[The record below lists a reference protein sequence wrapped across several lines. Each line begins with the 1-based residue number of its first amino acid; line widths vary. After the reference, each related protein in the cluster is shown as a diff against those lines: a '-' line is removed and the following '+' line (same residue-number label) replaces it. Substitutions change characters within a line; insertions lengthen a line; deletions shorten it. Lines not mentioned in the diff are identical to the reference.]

1 MLDSTQPGWAQCLQ
15 RAAAPPSH
23 AHPLAQYL
31 AHALQQGQPPA
42 QAHGPALLLE
52 AWLAGGIRHT
62 TFARAQPAHWRASA
76 SSNPAGVPSTGSG
89 CNNGQRANGTRKSPV
104 ADLARR
110 AHLSPSQFTA
120 RCRDE
125 LGLGAIEWLRQ
136 QRLAHARLLRAS
148 GMPVAAVAS
157 ATGYRSPSA
166 LTAAL
171 RRDRAGRAG
180 RRKPSDPKARLSAP
194 ATAATTIAARR
205 CSGAAR
211 RWSALQNAYSR
222 RMLPL
227 PCKPISTPWAPSPC
241 GLLASLGV
249 SLTHI
254 PPFLLTGITLII
266 GSVPAWPFVLRD
278 PSRWRIPMR
287 TLALGVY
294 GLFAYHFLLFI
305 ALRHAPPVEANLVN
319 YLWPLFIVV
328 LAPVV
333 LPGVALRVPHVVAAL
348 LGFGGAAIAI
358 VGGRELSGTL
368 AWGYIPAAAA
378 AFIWATYSLMTNAS
392 RPSPPP
398 RLACSASF
406 RRLVAAVPCAAGAQR
421 GAAGARLGP
430 TGRAGPGPLG
440 GAFYLWDKA
449 LKLGDARH
457 IGILSYITPLA
468 STTLLIVVSGRSFS
482 WSIGLAT
489 AMIISAAVMGMRAR

>member
-1 MLDSTQPGWAQCLQ
+1 M
-15 RAAAPPSH
+15 
-23 AHPLAQYL
+23 
-31 AHALQQGQPPA
+31 
-42 QAHGPALLLE
+42 QANLYA
-52 AWLAGGIRHT
+52 
-62 TFARAQPAHWRASA
+62 
-76 SSNPAGVPSTGSG
+76 
-89 CNNGQRANGTRKSPV
+89 
-104 ADLARR
+104 
-110 AHLSPSQFTA
+110 
-120 RCRDE
+120 
-125 LGLGAIEWLRQ
+125 LGAIALW
-136 QRLAHARLLRAS
+136 AS
-148 GMPVAAVAS
+148 
-157 ATGYRSPSA
+157 
-166 LTAAL
+166 
-171 RRDRAGRAG
+171 
-180 RRKPSDPKARLSAP
+180 
-194 ATAATTIAARR
+194 
-205 CSGAAR
+205 
-211 RWSALQNAYSR
+211 
-222 RMLPL
+222 
-227 PCKPISTPWAPSPC
+227 
-241 GLLASLGV
+241 LASLGV

-278 PSRWRIPMR
+278 PSQWRIPMR

-378 AFIWATYSLMTNAS
+378 AFIWATYSLMTKRVKAFPTTAIGLFGLVS
-392 RPSPPP
+392 GALSLLCHVLLEPSVALQV
-398 RLACSASF
+398 RDWGLLA
-406 RRLVAAVPCAAGAQR
+406 V
-421 GAAGARLGP
+421 LGL
-430 TGRAGPGPLG
+430 GPLG

-468 STTLLIVVSGRSFS
+468 STALLIVVSGRSFS

>member
-1 MLDSTQPGWAQCLQ
+1 M
-15 RAAAPPSH
+15 
-23 AHPLAQYL
+23 
-31 AHALQQGQPPA
+31 
-42 QAHGPALLLE
+42 
-52 AWLAGGIRHT
+52 
-62 TFARAQPAHWRASA
+62 
-76 SSNPAGVPSTGSG
+76 
-89 CNNGQRANGTRKSPV
+89 
-104 ADLARR
+104 
-110 AHLSPSQFTA
+110 
-120 RCRDE
+120 
-125 LGLGAIEWLRQ
+125 
-136 QRLAHARLLRAS
+136 
-148 GMPVAAVAS
+148 
-157 ATGYRSPSA
+157 
-166 LTAAL
+166 
-171 RRDRAGRAG
+171 
-180 RRKPSDPKARLSAP
+180 
-194 ATAATTIAARR
+194 
-205 CSGAAR
+205 
-211 RWSALQNAYSR
+211 QNAYSR
-222 RMLPL
+222 RMSSSPL
-227 PCKPISTPWAPSPC
+227 QANLYALGAIALWAS
-241 GLLASLGV
+241 LASLGV

-278 PSRWRIPMR
+278 PSQWRSPMR

-378 AFIWATYSLMTNAS
+378 AFIWATYSLMTKRVTAFPTTAIGLFGLVS
-392 RPSPPP
+392 GALSLLCHVLLEPSVTLQA
-398 RLACSASF
+398 RDWSLLA
-406 RRLVAAVPCAAGAQR
+406 V
-421 GAAGARLGP
+421 LGL
-430 TGRAGPGPLG
+430 GPLG

>member
-1 MLDSTQPGWAQCLQ
+1 MQSAYSQRMSSSPLQ
-15 RAAAPPSH
+15 
-23 AHPLAQYL
+23 
-31 AHALQQGQPPA
+31 
-42 QAHGPALLLE
+42 
-52 AWLAGGIRHT
+52 
-62 TFARAQPAHWRASA
+62 
-76 SSNPAGVPSTGSG
+76 
-89 CNNGQRANGTRKSPV
+89 ANLY
-104 ADLARR
+104 A
-110 AHLSPSQFTA
+110 
-120 RCRDE
+120 
-125 LGLGAIEWLRQ
+125 LGAIALW
-136 QRLAHARLLRAS
+136 AS
-148 GMPVAAVAS
+148 
-157 ATGYRSPSA
+157 
-166 LTAAL
+166 
-171 RRDRAGRAG
+171 
-180 RRKPSDPKARLSAP
+180 
-194 ATAATTIAARR
+194 
-205 CSGAAR
+205 
-211 RWSALQNAYSR
+211 
-222 RMLPL
+222 
-227 PCKPISTPWAPSPC
+227 
-241 GLLASLGV
+241 LASLGV

-278 PSRWRIPMR
+278 PSQWRIPLR

-378 AFIWATYSLMTNAS
+378 AFIWATYSLMTKRVTAFPTTAIGLFGLVS
-392 RPSPPP
+392 GALSLLCHVLLEPSVTLQA
-398 RLACSASF
+398 RDWSLLA
-406 RRLVAAVPCAAGAQR
+406 V
-421 GAAGARLGP
+421 LGL
-430 TGRAGPGPLG
+430 GPLG